1 MAHPSKSGLRKKLLA
16 AALVLFGVQSLV
28 STKLVYPAWSKNFSP
43 VQQGKDLISGSLSAD
58 QMLFALAGF
67 RELIAGILWVRADS
81 FFESGNYDAIL
92 PIIRLVTFLDPHQI
106 DVYATGMW
114 HIGYNFTD
122 EEQRSDRRYL
132 PSALAL
138 GKEGST
144 QNPNTYELYFETAW
158 LWYHK
163 IDDNYEK
170 AVQWMEKAD
179 SIGDI
184 KLQPARRNLLSRLY
198 ERNGEID
205 KALNHW
211 YSVYD
216 IAEAEYQKDSERR
229 NFQLHQNR
237 DTIENNLDTL
247 LIRMSQRGFLAE
259 KEGRPLDKYDVSPP
273 FDVGFGVK
281 VTVTAERV
289 LRVQGNW
296 DVLAIG
302 SRIRV
307 VLRDKDYPNAIPGG
321 ANWDAE
327 SDINFDPP
335 RDRTYM
341 MEQAFVRN
349 QRFDKTIDMSRDPTM
364 YPFTKKEYV
373 LEFYYNPRSAPEHI
387 QDKFGWNGEGLTD
400 HNLENIS
407 KTIRPN
413 TTCLF
418 YSMPITR
425 DQILLRGASRGNTVS
440 FKSKGYR
447 ETAGDYNNQNNMKS
461 KEQEIPQNGGPI
473 GD

>member
-1 MAHPSKSGLRKKLLA
+1 
-16 AALVLFGVQSLV
+16 
-28 STKLVYPAWSKNFSP
+28 
-43 VQQGKDLISGSLSAD
+43 
-58 QMLFALAGF
+58 MLFALAGF

-81 FFESGNYDAIL
+81 FFETGNYDAIL

-138 GKEGST
+138 GKEGSS

-170 AVQWMEKAD
+170 AVEWMEKAD
-179 SIGDI
+179 TTGDI

-211 YSVYD
+211 YSIYD
-216 IAEAEYQKDSERR
+216 IAEAEYLKDTEHRV
-229 NFQLHQNR
+229 FQLHQNR

-247 LIRMSQRGFLAE
+247 LVRMSQRGYFAG
-259 KEGRPLDKYDVSPP
+259 KEGRSLEPYDVFPP

-289 LRVQGNW
+289 LRIQGNW
-296 DVLAIG
+296 KVLTVG
-302 SRIRV
+302 SRIRCI
-307 VLRDKDYPNAIPGG
+307 LRDADYPNAISGG

-327 SDINFDPP
+327 SDINLDPP
-335 RDRTYM
+335 RDKTYM

-349 QRFDKTIDMSRDPTM
+349 QRFDRTIDMSRDPTM
-364 YPFTKKEYV
+364 YPFANKTGKYV
-373 LEFYYNPRSAPEHI
+373 MEFYYNPRSAPEHI
-387 QDKFGWNGEGLTD
+387 QDKFGWNGDGMTD
-400 HNLENIS
+400 TNLENMN
-407 KTIRPN
+407 KDIRKD
-413 TTCLF
+413 TKCLF
-418 YSMPITR
+418 YSVPISR
-425 DQILLRGASRGNTVS
+425 DQILLRGEWRGRSVS
-440 FKSKGYR
+440 LKSKGYR
-447 ETAGDYNNQNNMKS
+447 ETSEDYNN
-461 KEQEIPQNGGPI
+461 PDVI
-473 GD
+473 GDKPRMVGPNGEKIK

>member
-1 MAHPSKSGLRKKLLA
+1 LAHPSKSGLRKRLLSLG
-16 AALVLFGVQSLV
+16 LVLTGFQALWG
-28 STKLVYPAWSKNFSP
+28 TTMVYPGWSKNYSP
-43 VQQGKDLISGSLSAD
+43 VQTGKDLISGSLSAD

-138 GKEGST
+138 GKEGAS
-144 QNPNTYELYFETAW
+144 QNPNTYELFFETAW

-163 IDDNYEK
+163 IDDNYDK
-170 AVQWMEKAD
+170 AVSWMEKAD
-179 SIGDI
+179 KVDDI

-198 ERNGEID
+198 ERNGEVD

-211 YSVYD
+211 FSVLD
-216 IAEAEYQKDSERR
+216 IAQAEYDKDSERR
-229 NFQLHQNR
+229 NFSLHQNR

-247 LIRMSQRGFLAE
+247 LIRMSQRGYFAS
-259 KEGRPLDKYDVSPP
+259 KEGRSLEPYDVTPP
-273 FDVGFGVK
+273 FDVGFGAK
-281 VTVTAERV
+281 VTVTSERV

-296 DVLAIG
+296 NVLSVG
-302 SRIRV
+302 TRIRCI
-307 VLRDKDYPNAIPGG
+307 LRDADFPDAIPGG
-321 ANWDAE
+321 ANWDA
-327 SDINFDPP
+327 SADINFDPS
-335 RDRTYM
+335 REKTYM
-341 MEQAFVRN
+341 MEQLFVRN

-364 YPFTKKEYV
+364 YPFTKKNYV

-387 QDKFGWNGEGLTD
+387 QDKFGWNGEGITD
-400 HNLENIS
+400 RILSNIR
-407 KTIRPN
+407 TDIRPN
-413 TTCLF
+413 QRCFF

-425 DQILLRGASRGNTVS
+425 DQILLRGDSRGKTVTI
-440 FKSKGYR
+440 KSESYR
-447 ETAGDYNNQNNMKS
+447 ETKEDYNNEDS
-461 KEQEIPQNGGPI
+461 RPDVPSLGG
-473 GD
+473 G

>member
-1 MAHPSKSGLRKKLLA
+1 MLSL
-16 AALVLFGVQSLV
+16 ALVLTGFQALWG
-28 STKLVYPAWSKNFSP
+28 STMVYPLWSKNYSP
-43 VQQGKDLISGSLSAD
+43 VQQGKDLISGALSAD

-138 GKEGST
+138 GKEGAT

-179 SIGDI
+179 SVGDI

-198 ERNGEID
+198 ERNGDVD

-211 YSVYD
+211 YTVYD
-216 IAEAEYQKDSERR
+216 IAQGEYDKDTERR

-247 LIRMSQRGFLAE
+247 LVRMSQRGYFAE
-259 KEGRPLDKYDVSPP
+259 TEKRSLEPYDVYPP
-273 FDVGFGVK
+273 FDVGFGAK

-289 LRVQGNW
+289 IRVQGNW

-307 VLRDKDYPNAIPGG
+307 VLRDADYPNAIPGG

-341 MEQAFVRN
+341 MEQCFVRN

-364 YPFTKKEYV
+364 YPFTKKNYV
-373 LEFYYNPRSAPEHI
+373 IEFYYNPRSAPEHI
-387 QDKFGWNGEGLTD
+387 QDKFGWNGEGMTD
-400 HNLENIS
+400 RNIENMNKS
-407 KTIRPN
+407 IRPN

-425 DQILLRGASRGNTVS
+425 EQILLRGAFHGTAVS
-440 FKSKGYR
+440 MKSKGYR
-447 ETAGDYNNQNNMKS
+447 ETESDYNIRPEMKPNS
-461 KEQEIPQNGGPI
+461 VPSSGLADGAAK
-473 GD
+473 

>member
-1 MAHPSKSGLRKKLLA
+1 MAHPSKSGLRKRLLA
-16 AALVLFGVQSLV
+16 AALVLAGLQSVV
-28 STKLVYPAWSKNFSP
+28 STKLVYPLWSKNYSP

-138 GKEGST
+138 GAEGSR
-144 QNPNTYELYFETAW
+144 QNPNTYELFFETGW

-163 IDDNYEK
+163 IDDSYDK
-170 AVQWMEKAD
+170 AVSWMEQAD
-179 SIGDI
+179 SKPDI

-198 ERNGEID
+198 ERNGEVD
-205 KALNHW
+205 KALDHW
-211 YSVYD
+211 YSVLD
-216 IAEAEYQKDSERR
+216 VANVEFEKDSEHRVFGLR
-229 NFQLHQNR
+229 QNR

-247 LIRMSQRGFLAE
+247 LIRMSQRGYFAG
-259 KEGRPLDKYDVSPP
+259 KEGRSLEGYDVMPP
-273 FDVGFGVK
+273 FDVGFGAK
-281 VTVTAERV
+281 VTVTNERV

-296 DVLAIG
+296 NVLTVG
-302 SRIRV
+302 SRIRCI
-307 VLRDKDYPNAIPGG
+307 LRDKDYPTAIPGG
-321 ANWDAE
+321 AEWDKE

-341 MEQAFVRN
+341 MEQLFVRN
-349 QRFDKTIDMSRDPTM
+349 QRFDRTIDMSRDPTM
-364 YPFTKKEYV
+364 YPFTKHDYV
-373 LEFYYNPRSAPEHI
+373 IEFYYNPRSAPEHI
-387 QDKFGWNGEGLTD
+387 QDKFGWNGEGMTD
-400 HNLENIS
+400 SIASNM
-407 KTIRPN
+407 N
-413 TTCLF
+413 TSVRKGTKVLF

-425 DQILLRGASRGNTVS
+425 DQLLLRGEWRGRSVVL
-440 FKSKGYR
+440 KSPGYH
-447 ETAGDYNNQNNMKS
+447 ET
-461 KEQEIPQNGGPI
+461 KEDFAPAVNPKDAPRAVNITK
-473 GD
+473 

>member
-1 MAHPSKSGLRKKLLA
+1 MG
-16 AALVLFGVQSLV
+16 LVLFGFQALWGTTMVFPGW
-28 STKLVYPAWSKNFSP
+28 KKNYSP
-43 VQQGKDLISGSLSAD
+43 VQENKDLISGALSAD

-138 GKEGST
+138 GKEGAT
-144 QNPNTYELYFETAW
+144 QNPTTYELYFETAW

-170 AVQWMEKAD
+170 AVEWMEKAD
-179 SIGDI
+179 KVGDI

-198 ERNGEID
+198 ERNGQID

-216 IAEAEYQKDSERR
+216 VAQAEYEKDAERR
-229 NFQLHQNR
+229 NFSLHQNR

-247 LIRMSQRGFLAE
+247 LIRMSQRGYLAG
-259 KEGRPLDKYDVSPP
+259 KEGRSLAAYDVNPP
-273 FDVGFGVK
+273 FDVAFGAK
-281 VTVTAERV
+281 VTVTSERV

-296 DVLAIG
+296 DVLSVG
-302 SRIRV
+302 TRIRCI
-307 VLRDKDYPNAIPGG
+307 LRDADFPDAIPGG
-321 ANWDAE
+321 VLWDSSA
-327 SDINFDPP
+327 DINFDPS
-335 RDRTYM
+335 REKTYM
-341 MEQAFVRN
+341 MEQLFVRN

-364 YPFTKKEYV
+364 YPFTKKNYI

-387 QDKFGWNGEGLTD
+387 QDKFGWNGEGITD
-400 HNLENIS
+400 RTPSNIR
-407 KTIRPN
+407 TDIRPN
-413 TTCLF
+413 QRCFF
-418 YSMPITR
+418 YSMELTR
-425 DQILLRGASRGNTVS
+425 DQILLRGDSRGKTVTI
-440 FKSKGYR
+440 KSEGYR
-447 ETAGDYNNQNNMKS
+447 ETKQDYNQDDLKTES
-461 KEQEIPQNGGPI
+461 SALGGQ
-473 GD
+473 

>member
-1 MAHPSKSGLRKKLLA
+1 MVFPGWKKN
-16 AALVLFGVQSLV
+16 
-28 STKLVYPAWSKNFSP
+28 YSP
-43 VQQGKDLISGSLSAD
+43 VQENKDLISGALSAD

-138 GKEGST
+138 GKEGAT
-144 QNPNTYELYFETAW
+144 QNPTTYELYFETAW

-170 AVQWMEKAD
+170 AVEWMEKAD
-179 SIGDI
+179 KVGDI

-198 ERNGEID
+198 ERNGQVD

-216 IAEAEYQKDSERR
+216 IAQAEYEKDAERR
-229 NFQLHQNR
+229 NYSLHQNR

-247 LIRMSQRGFLAE
+247 LIRMSQRGYFAG
-259 KEGRPLDKYDVSPP
+259 KEGRSLAAYDVNPP
-273 FDVGFGVK
+273 FDVGFGAK
-281 VTVTAERV
+281 VTVTSERV
-289 LRVQGNW
+289 LRIQGNW
-296 DVLAIG
+296 DVLSIG
-302 SRIRV
+302 TRIRCI
-307 VLRDKDYPNAIPGG
+307 LRDADFPDAIPGG
-321 ANWDAE
+321 VLWDSSA
-327 SDINFDPP
+327 DINFDPS
-335 RDRTYM
+335 REKTYM
-341 MEQAFVRN
+341 MEQLFVRN

-364 YPFTKKEYV
+364 YPFTKKKYI
-373 LEFYYNPRSAPEHI
+373 LEFYYNPRSSPEHI
-387 QDKFGWNGEGLTD
+387 QDKFGWNGEGITD
-400 HNLENIS
+400 RIASNIR
-407 KTIRPN
+407 TDIRPGQR
-413 TTCLF
+413 CF
-418 YSMPITR
+418 YYSMELSR
-425 DQILLRGASRGNTVS
+425 DQILLRGDSRGKTVS
-440 FKSKGYR
+440 IKSDGYR
-447 ETAGDYNNQNNMKS
+447 ETTNDYSQDDLKTDS
-461 KEQEIPQNGGPI
+461 SALGGQ
-473 GD
+473 